1 MAQDVAEHTRACH
14 ECSLGKL
21 PRRPPRNPR
30 GPELGSYPFDIM
42 LCDVLSVTP
51 TKGFVKGE
59 KGYDKLLIF
68 MDSLTRWVEAIPFNG
83 DPTSEDVLDAFLT
96 VVLCRY
102 GAPRQIRTDHG
113 SNVASELVST
123 ILNLTGVD
131 LGPSSAEHHESIG
144 AIERFNRTLI
154 EMARTSDEGGEHWVD
169 HLPFLLL
176 SYRATPH
183 RVTEQSPASLLFG
196 RELRLPA
203 QMGTDPPP
211 DLDNDEFPSNSAYD
225 YALQLNRKL
234 TAAWRLARQLSTDA
248 VAETVDNTK
257 ARSDRVPYKQNDRVN
272 RLIHDSANKMLY
284 LYSGP
289 YRIEEVLDNG
299 RYKLRDL
306 ENNIVTDEVD
316 EYNLRPYRT
325 VVDAEELTP
334 DEYIVDELLKKRDQN
349 GKIQYLVKWRQY
361 PRSQATW
368 EPRSE
373 LLRRCQ
379 ELVDEFDENHI
390 DTDNNHDTTPVRPTR
405 KRPNAPVREPEH
417 HQNTQ
422 PSRATN
428 VSDEL
433 PSCARFAR
441 NAWSYGKWVAS
452 PRGRYLRYFPEQTF
466 TEAELATFEPLRQN
480 FLDGL
485 VDVSTTST
493 TVSTITRELADMSP
507 CVDKGPSVAALQI
520 DNKRSSAPNETNI
533 TCTYVQCSHGFVP
546 LTKSTDP
553 SIKPVCLR
561 NRCFRSARAWYA
573 NQQFGVS
580 SQDQHGSQVNSIT
593 RLIRPHLISPYEW
606 HGSSTA

>member
-1 MAQDVAEHTRACH
+1 
-14 ECSLGKL
+14 
-21 PRRPPRNPR
+21 
-30 GPELGSYPFDIM
+30 
-42 LCDVLSVTP
+42 
-51 TKGFVKGE
+51 
-59 KGYDKLLIF
+59 
-68 MDSLTRWVEAIPFNG
+68 
-83 DPTSEDVLDAFLT
+83 
-96 VVLCRY
+96 
-102 GAPRQIRTDHG
+102 
-113 SNVASELVST
+113 
-123 ILNLTGVD
+123 
-131 LGPSSAEHHESIG
+131 
-144 AIERFNRTLI
+144 
-154 EMARTSDEGGEHWVD
+154 
-169 HLPFLLL
+169 
-176 SYRATPH
+176 
-183 RVTEQSPASLLFG
+183 
-196 RELRLPA
+196 
-203 QMGTDPPP
+203 
-211 DLDNDEFPSNSAYD
+211 
-225 YALQLNRKL
+225 
-234 TAAWRLARQLSTDA
+234 
-248 VAETVDNTK
+248 
-257 ARSDRVPYKQNDRVN
+257 
-272 RLIHDSANKMLY
+272 MLY

-379 ELVDEFDENHI
+379 ELVDEFDESHI
-390 DTDNNHDTTPVRPTR
+390 DADNNHDTSPVRPAR

-493 TVSTITRELADMSP
+493 TVSTITRELANMSP

-573 NQQFGVS
+573 NHQFGVS

-593 RLIRPHLISPYEW
+593 RLIRPHLISPYE
-606 HGSSTA
+606 